1 MAIKLKQVL
10 DGNQGQQNLTT
21 ILANATNEIKTDI
34 LNKKSEANIYALEN
48 YLNGIFY
55 PTGNTQIST
64 EYLLDRTAQM
74 SEEKILEVFNNFN
87 FEDNTNGKIKNQQ
100 AINKTTVKALIN
112 SVEKNLEIISEKISN
127 LGSFTSEQMLEE
139 LRAKSNQLI
148 IQAQKIINSAE
159 MVKMFGKK
167 GFIAGESFQQ
177 LKPVINQLKAFSNVL
192 SIPDF
197 VTPQEAGLLFE
208 KALAKVNFVELAEDQ
223 IVDEVLDQVLSG
235 AKPIRRGG
243 KNDTGLVSYN
253 INANIKKNQ
262 KQQGLTGFT
271 LSQGQMTISYDPFSK
286 KQGKMDVQLNYN
298 ASNAKDYRIS
308 AKRWSKGYGDLGKT
322 SIDAGIIRAAGLSV
336 AEAYK
341 YAILTP
347 SVDWMPPK
355 KEVPIYLAYEQ
366 AHRLAKIAISSD
378 IAMGLNQGMVSS
390 GAGYANLLVIDTGS
404 AIKVKNL
411 ADFIY
416 SADEKNILSKYDA
429 SKIENNALQIYRKM
443 AIVQEGRSS
452 TYLGLMTSVLNKMK
466 VTINVRNLTN

>member
-10 DGNQGQQNLTT
+10 DGNEGQQDLTT
-21 ILANATNEIKTDI
+21 ILANATNEIKANI

-64 EYLLDRTAQM
+64 EYLLDRTAQA
-74 SEEKILEVFNNFN
+74 SEAEILEVFNNFN
-87 FEDNTNGKIKNQQ
+87 FEDNTSGKMKNQQ
-100 AINKTTVKALIN
+100 AINKTTVETLIN
-112 SVEKNLEIISEKISN
+112 SVEKNLEIISKKISN
-127 LGSFTSEQMLEE
+127 LESFTSEQMLEE
-139 LRAKSNQLI
+139 LRVKSEQLI
-148 IQAQKIINSAE
+148 VQAQKIVNSAE
-159 MVKMFGKK
+159 MIKMFGKE
-167 GFIAGESFQQ
+167 GFITGDSFQQ

-223 IVDEVLDQVLSG
+223 IVDEFLNQALFG
-235 AKPIRRGG
+235 AETIRRGG
-243 KNDTGLVSYN
+243 KNDIGLVSYN
-253 INANIKKNQ
+253 INANIKENQ
-262 KQQGLTGFT
+262 KQQGLTAFT
-271 LSQGQMTISYDPFSK
+271 LSQGQMTISYDPFSA

-298 ASNAKDYRIS
+298 VSNAEDYRIS
-308 AKRWSKGYGDLGKT
+308 AKRWSRGYGDLGET
-322 SIDAGIIRAAGLSV
+322 SIDAGITRAAGLSV

-341 YAILTP
+341 YAVLKP
-347 SVDWMPPK
+347 SADWAPPK
-355 KEVPIYLAYEQ
+355 NEVPAYLAYEQ

-378 IAMGLNQGMVSS
+378 IAMGLNQGVTSS

-416 SADEKNILSKYDA
+416 DADEKNVLSKYNA
-429 SKIENNALQIYRKM
+429 SEIENSALQIYRKM
-443 AIVQEGRSS
+443 ARIQEGRSS

-466 VTINVRNLTN
+466 VTINVRT

>member
-10 DGNQGQQNLTT
+10 DGNQGQQDLTT
-21 ILANATNEIKTDI
+21 ILANATNEIKANI

-64 EYLLDRTAQM
+64 EYLLDRTAQA
-74 SEEKILEVFNNFN
+74 SEAEILEVFNNFN
-87 FEDNTNGKIKNQQ
+87 FEDNTSGKMKNQQ
-100 AINKTTVKALIN
+100 AINKTTVETLIN
-112 SVEKNLEIISEKISN
+112 SVEKNLEIISKKISN
-127 LGSFTSEQMLEE
+127 LESFTSEQMLEE
-139 LRAKSNQLI
+139 LRVKSEQLI
-148 IQAQKIINSAE
+148 VQAQKIVNSAE
-159 MVKMFGKK
+159 MIKMFGKE
-167 GFIAGESFQQ
+167 GFITGDSFQQ

-223 IVDEVLDQVLSG
+223 IVDEFLNQALFG
-235 AKPIRRGG
+235 AETIRRGG
-243 KNDTGLVSYN
+243 KNDIGLVSYN
-253 INANIKKNQ
+253 INANIKENQ
-262 KQQGLTGFT
+262 KQQGLTAFT
-271 LSQGQMTISYDPFSK
+271 LSQGQMTISYDPFSA

-298 ASNAKDYRIS
+298 ASNAEDYRIS
-308 AKRWSKGYGDLGKT
+308 AKRWSRGHGDLGET
-322 SIDAGIIRAAGLSV
+322 SIDAGITRAAGLSV

-341 YAILTP
+341 YAVLKP
-347 SVDWMPPK
+347 SADWAPPK
-355 KEVPIYLAYEQ
+355 NEVPAYLAYEQ

-378 IAMGLNQGMVSS
+378 IAMGLNQGVTSS

-416 SADEKNILSKYDA
+416 DADEKNVLSKYNA
-429 SKIENNALQIYRKM
+429 SEIENSALQIYRKM
-443 AIVQEGRSS
+443 ARIQEGRSS

-466 VTINVRNLTN
+466 VTINVRT